1 MWWVAVVAAVV
12 YAGVCVVVPAVIL
25 VEGGSALDALV
36 GLGFLLSTAFG
47 LIMRLADWPPWR
59 R

>member
-25 VEGGSALDALV
+25 VEGGPRVLSSFPASLALRLLIR
-36 GLGFLLSTAFG
+36 LG
-47 LIMRLADWPPWR
+47 DWRGGPQ
-59 R
+59 